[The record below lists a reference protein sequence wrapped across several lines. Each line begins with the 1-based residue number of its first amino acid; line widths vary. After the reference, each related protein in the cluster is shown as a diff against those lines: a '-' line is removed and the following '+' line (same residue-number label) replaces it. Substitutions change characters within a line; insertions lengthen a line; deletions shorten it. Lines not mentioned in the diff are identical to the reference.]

1 MTTERSD
8 TALNMEFIKPF
19 SPKQPTSDKIKANR
33 ARYYETHKE
42 EIKKKNRD
50 YSMQKYNS
58 DPDFRARALARFA
71 EYRKALKHARM
82 FLSSTMTPTMENN

>member
-19 SPKQPTSDKIKANR
+19 SPKPTNNNIKVNR
-33 ARYYETHKE
+33 RRYYESHKE

-50 YSMQKYNS
+50 YSMQKYNT
-58 DPDFRARALARFA
+58 DPDFRARALARYA
-71 EYRKALKHARM
+71 EYRKAMKLARQLM
-82 FLSSTMTPTMENN
+82 SSTMTPTMENN